1 MTRPK
6 KTLADELLPA
16 EETQTEEEA
25 VIDDFFTDV
34 APHTAYIEVFRV
46 RDDGRRPQLGRFTL
60 DLLREDCHGFLREKF
75 GNGRYMLV
83 SKTRENRF
91 YRSKTLDVDSERP
104 PAIPPQAP
112 AKDNFE
118 REMLLALIAAQK
130 PVDIGALLQGLA
142 AMRPPSPPDPSTL
155 LTAMVTAIAT
165 LKGPSNGEDSNLERA
180 LKLIGA
186 AKELAPAAHEENLYT
201 VVKEVGNKVV
211 DAFSPRNK
219 PAAVMIPEQTGQ
231 IEQSAAPQMDE
242 ETMLQKW
249 LQAQLGYLKAKA
261 RNAKDPVYFAN
272 YILDN
277 DDEPGNNAILTALER
292 GASFENLCQFDSE
305 IASNPVLNT
314 WFRSLYDALQQAM
327 SAPPESET
335 PVDTG
340 GTSGNLADVAPDADA
355 GPGTVAESPAS
366 GSTTAKPRKR

>member
-1 MTRPK
+1 MGRPK
-6 KTLADELLPA
+6 KAPIEELLPVEDA
-16 EETQTEEEA
+16 QTEEEI

-34 APHTAYIEVFRV
+34 APHTAYIEVFRI

-104 PAIPPQAP
+104 AAIPPQAP
-112 AKDNFE
+112 VKDNFE

-130 PVDIGALLQGLA
+130 PLDVGTLLQGLA

-186 AKELAPAAHEENLYT
+186 AKELAPPAHEENLYT

-211 DAFSPRNK
+211 DAFSPRK

-231 IEQSAAPQMDE
+231 PEQQSTAPSLDE
-242 ETMLQKW
+242 ETMQQKW

-261 RNAKDPVYFAN
+261 RNGKDPVYFAN

-292 GASFENLCQFDSE
+292 GASFEHLCQFDSE

-327 SAPPESET
+327 SAPVEPEA

-340 GTSGNLADVAPDADA
+340 RPGGNTPDPVPDAKPSMGTVPESPTSGI
-355 GPGTVAESPAS
+355 PAS
-366 GSTTAKPRKR
+366 KSRKR